1 MKNSSPANLT
11 WQFLRRY
18 FIQGATALGCLIGA
32 QQAIAAD
39 APHKTLNLLY
49 SIQGNYTLA
58 GQHNKEPNANPLY
71 YSTGVNTR
79 TGKWPALHSG
89 DFLFGATDINN
100 RQTMI
105 NQIIEQW
112 NAGAVINLMWH
123 ACSPAGTAACQW
135 EGGVKTVLTN
145 TQWTDL
151 ITDGTALNNT
161 WKQRMDDVA
170 VFLQQLEDA
179 GVEVMFR
186 PLHEMNQGVFWW
198 GGRKGPEGTA
208 RLYQITH
215 DYFTKT
221 KGLSNLIWVWN
232 LQDFSTLATDVDDYD
247 PGNEYWDV
255 LSLDMYWSDGKGYET
270 SKYEAI
276 RNKAAGKPIAIGEAE
291 DLPSPNLLRAQP
303 DWTFFMGWAEL
314 TFNNSNDKLNE
325 IYSSDRVLTRDELSG
340 WDNYSFQVTQAE
352 DFHNMDGGEVV
363 DSAEEGGQVLSGIDA
378 WEWVSYPEFEVA
390 EDGVYTL
397 ALRVKTSSMV
407 TMQIEEAGVGA
418 LATLQLPAL
427 SGQWS
432 TIYKTLEL
440 SKGTHAFG
448 FKSTEGTFDLNWYTL
463 SGIHEIGGGSS
474 SSSSSS
480 SVSSSSAPATGGSY
494 PIVIEAESYSNMDG
508 VIKSTDVD
516 GESTSIVSS
525 FGAWE
530 WMSYPEIV
538 LPSGGDHVISYR
550 VKSTS
555 ATVLQLEE
563 AGTGVHGTLNFP
575 STGGSW
581 ATVTHTVPLSAGAH
595 AFGLKVISGD
605 ISINWFSVDC
615 VSCAASSSSQSSS
628 SEPVSSA
635 SSAPS
640 SAADSSSSVASSA
653 TSSAD
658 ASSASSQ
665 VAESSSSVA
674 SSTSSHQSSAKKSS
688 GGGSSSAAFLAL
700 MFMLSVLSCAIRFAK
715 NES

>member
-1 MKNSSPANLT
+1 MNNSRPTKRAVQS
-11 WQFLRRY
+11 LRRY
-18 FIQGATALGCLIGA
+18 MLHGVAALSCLLGA
-32 QQAIAAD
+32 QQSMAAD

-79 TGKWPALHSG
+79 TGKWPGLHSG

-105 NQIIEQW
+105 NQVIEQW
-112 NAGAVINLMWH
+112 NNGAVINLMWH
-123 ACSPAGTAACQW
+123 ACSPAGAAACQW
-135 EGGVKTVLTN
+135 EGGVKTALSDK
-145 TQWTDL
+145 QWTDL

-179 GVEVMFR
+179 GVEVLFR

-291 DLPSPNLLRAQP
+291 DLPSPNLLKAQP

-325 IYSSDRVLTRDELSG
+325 IYSSDVVITLDELKG
-340 WDNYSFQVTQAE
+340 WDNYGFTVTEAE
-352 DFHNMDGGEVV
+352 DYHNMDGGVVV
-363 DSAEEGGQVLSGIDA
+363 DSDEEGGKVLSSIDA
-378 WEWVSYPEFEVA
+378 WEWASYPEFEIE

-397 ALRVKTSSMV
+397 SLRVKTDSQV
-407 TMQIEEAGVGA
+407 TLQIEEAGVGT
-418 LATLQLPAL
+418 LATLQVPAL

-432 TIYKTLEL
+432 TLYKTLEL

-448 FKSTEGTFDLNWYTL
+448 FKSTEGTFDFNWYAL
-463 SGIHEIGGGSS
+463 STTHAIGEESS

-480 SVSSSSAPATGGSY
+480 SEASSSAPATGNY
-494 PIVIEAESYSNMDG
+494 PVVIEAESYSNMDG

-538 LPSGGDHVISYR
+538 LPSGGDHLVSYR

-575 STGGSW
+575 STGGTW
-581 ATVTHTVPLSAGAH
+581 TTVTHTVPLSAGAH

-605 ISINWFSVDC
+605 ISINWFSLDC
-615 VSCAASSSSQSSS
+615 VSCAASSSSESSAA
-628 SEPVSSA
+628 A

-640 SAADSSSSVASSA
+640 SAAASSA
-653 TSSAD
+653 ASSAD
-658 ASSASSQ
+658 ASSASSE

-674 SSTSSHQSSAKKSS
+674 SSTSSQQSSAKKSS
-688 GGGSSSAAFLAL
+688 GGGSSSSLFLIL
-700 MFMLSVLSCAIRFAK
+700 LGVFSVLSGAVRFAK
-715 NES
+715 SEH